1 MTSLAKLAWRNLW
14 RHKRRT
20 QLLLAVVAY
29 ASIAIIFFWG
39 FFDGV
44 VDMMVTSQA
53 RYLEAPVLIASEAY
67 VRDPDPDRALA
78 DLAFLDAVRALPDVN
93 VAAPRLELPALLRSP
108 YRSIGATVQG
118 VDPSLEPAVSDLPEH
133 VAEGR
138 LIEQP
143 GEIVLGRRLAER
155 LDVRVGERLVLDVQ
169 SAAGAQA
176 AGLTLVG
183 VFDAD
188 IRSVDERVAWI
199 HLDDA
204 RALTGVATATGVALD
219 VPAGRERAVADDLN
233 ASGLLPAGVAAYGI
247 HDQLSGLLA
256 GIETKRIALMPI
268 ISLFALFAAVT
279 VMSTVVVSVIERT
292 REFGVT
298 ASLGMT
304 QGNIARMVML
314 EAAFVTALGFVA
326 GSAVGYLANW
336 ILSATNVMGPMMQRV
351 YSGMLDNFA
360 ISDTIVVGMSLGY
373 LAWTG
378 LTVLLAAAL
387 ALAVP
392 GRRIRALQPAEA
404 MRAA

>member
-29 ASIAIIFFWG
+29 ASVAIIFFWG

-67 VRDPDPDRALA
+67 VADPDPDRALT
-78 DLAFLDAVRALPDVN
+78 DLDFLDEARALLDVRT
-93 VAAPRLELPALLRSP
+93 AAPRLDVPALLRSP
-108 YRSIGATVQG
+108 YQALGTSVRG
-118 VDPSLEPAVSDLPEH
+118 VDPTLEPAVSDLPEH
-133 VAEGR
+133 VADGR
-138 LIEQP
+138 LLASP

-155 LDVRVGERLVLDVQ
+155 LDVRVGERVVLDVQ

-188 IRSVDERVAWI
+188 IRSVDERMAWI

-204 RALTGVATATGVALD
+204 RALTGVPAATGVALD
-219 VPAGRERAVADDLN
+219 VPAGRERAVADALN
-233 ASGLLPAGVAAYGI
+233 EAGILPAGVAAYGI

-256 GIETKRIALMPI
+256 GIETKRVAMMPI
-268 ISLFALFAAVT
+268 IMLFALFAAVT

-304 QGNIARMVML
+304 QGQIARMVML
-314 EAAFVTALGFVA
+314 EAAFVTGLGFVV
-326 GSAVGYLANW
+326 GSAAGYALNW
-336 ILSATNVMGPMMQRV
+336 ILSATNLMGPMMKSV
-351 YSGMLDNFA
+351 YSGILDNFA
-360 ISDTIVVGMSLGY
+360 ISDQIVVGLSLGY
-373 LAWTG
+373 LGWTA

-392 GRRIRALQPAEA
+392 GRRIRSLQPAEA

>member
-53 RYLEAPVLIASEAY
+53 RYLEAPVLIAQEAY
-67 VRDPDPDRALA
+67 VRDPDPDRALG
-78 DLAFLDAVRALPDVN
+78 DLAFLDGVRARPDVRA
-93 VAAPRLELPALLRSP
+93 AAPRLELPALLRSP
-108 YRSIGATVQG
+108 YQAIGTTVRG
-118 VDPSLEPAVSDLPEH
+118 VDPSSEPAVSDLPAH

-138 LIEQP
+138 LLADA

-183 VFDAD
+183 LFDAD

-204 RALTGVATATGVALD
+204 RTLSGVATATGVALD
-219 VPAGRERAVADDLN
+219 VPAGREAAVADALN
-233 ASGLLPAGVAAYGI
+233 EGGLLPTGVAAYGI

-256 GIETKRIALMPI
+256 GIETKRVAMMPI
-268 ISLFALFAAVT
+268 VGLFALFAAVT

-304 QGNIARMVML
+304 QGRIARMVML

-326 GSAVGYLANW
+326 GSVVGYLLNW
-336 ILSATNVMGPMMQRV
+336 ILSATNVMGPMMQSV

-392 GRRIRALQPAEA
+392 GRRIRALEPAEA

>member
-78 DLAFLDAVRALPDVN
+78 DLAFLDDVRALPDVRA
-93 VAAPRLELPALLRSP
+93 AAPRLDLPALLRSP
-108 YRSIGATVQG
+108 YRSIGTTVRG
-118 VDPSLEPAVSDLPEH
+118 VDPAQEPAVSELPGH

-138 LIEQP
+138 LPTAP

-169 SAAGAQA
+169 SGAGAQA
-176 AGLTLVG
+176 AGLAVVG
-183 VFDAD
+183 LFDAD

-204 RALTGVATATGVALD
+204 RALTGAATATGVALD
-219 VPAGRERAVADDLN
+219 VPAGRERAVAAALN
-233 ASGLLPAGVAAYGI
+233 EGDALPAGVAAYGI

-256 GIETKRIALMPI
+256 GIETKRVAMMPI
-268 ISLFALFAAVT
+268 VGLFALFAAVT

-304 QGNIARMVML
+304 QGRIARMVML
-314 EAAFVTALGFVA
+314 EAAFVTGLGFVA
-326 GSAVGYLANW
+326 GSATGYLLNW
-336 ILSATNVMGPMMQRV
+336 ILSATNAMGPMMKSV
-351 YSGMLDNFA
+351 YSGILDNFA
-360 ISDTIVVGMSLGY
+360 ISEEIVVGLSLGY
-373 LAWTG
+373 LGWTA

>member
-53 RYLEAPVLIASEAY
+53 RYLQAPVLIAREAY
-67 VRDPDPDRALA
+67 VTDPDPDRALS
-78 DLAFLDAVRALPDVN
+78 DLGFVAGLASDPDVRA
-93 VAAPRLELPALLRSP
+93 AAPRFELPALLRSP
-108 YRSIGATVQG
+108 YQALGASLRG
-118 VDPSLEPAVSDLPEH
+118 VDPAREGAVSDLPGEL
-133 VAEGR
+133 AQGR
-138 LIEQP
+138 LPDGP
-143 GEIVLGRRLAER
+143 GQIALGRRLAER
-155 LDVRVGERLVLDVQ
+155 LDVRLGERVVADVQ
-169 SAAGAQA
+169 SEAGAQA
-176 AGLTLVG
+176 AGLELVG
-183 VFDAD
+183 IFDAD
-188 IRSVDERVAWI
+188 MRAVDETIAWI

-204 RALTGVATATGVALD
+204 RALSGVPTATGVALD
-219 VPAGRERAVADDLN
+219 VPAGRERAVAARLN
-233 ASGLLPAGVAAYGI
+233 EEGALPEGVAAYSI

-256 GIETKRIALMPI
+256 GIENKRLAMMPI
-268 ISLFALFAAVT
+268 VSLFALFAAVT

-304 QGNIARMVML
+304 QGRIARMVML
-314 EAAFVTALGFVA
+314 EAAFVTVLGFVA
-326 GSAVGYLANW
+326 GSSTGYLINW
-336 ILSATNVMGPMMQRV
+336 TLSVTNLMGPMMQRV
-351 YSGMLDNFA
+351 YSGILDDFA
-360 ISDTIVVGMSLGY
+360 LSADLAIGLSLGY